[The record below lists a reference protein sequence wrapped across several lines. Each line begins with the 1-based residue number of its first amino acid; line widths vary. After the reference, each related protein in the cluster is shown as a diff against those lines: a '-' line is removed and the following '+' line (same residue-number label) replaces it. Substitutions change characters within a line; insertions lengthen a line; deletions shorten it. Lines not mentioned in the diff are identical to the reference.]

1 MFIDR
6 FILPVFQTG
15 NYVRDDVVSSTI
27 QLISES
33 VNQQSYIVYE
43 LWSALQKD
51 TADRQPLTQVA
62 TWVIGEFGDLLLAN
76 TEAPVRVRLVEIF
89 IIFFQNYE

>member
-1 MFIDR
+1 M
-6 FILPVFQTG
+6 
-15 NYVRDDVVSSTI
+15 VSSTI

-33 VNQQSYIVYE
+33 ANQQSYIVHQ
-43 LWSALQKD
+43 LWDALQKD

-76 TEAPVRVRLVEIF
+76 TDVPLKVSNSQVQFNLNILDSF
-89 IIFFQNYE
+89 NI

>member
-1 MFIDR
+1 MISEFL
-6 FILPVFQTG
+6 FFQAG

-33 VNQQSYIVYE
+33 ATQQAYIVHQ
-43 LWSALQKD
+43 LWDALQKD

-76 TEAPVRVRLVEIF
+76 TETPLKV
-89 IIFFQNYE
+89 IITSL

>member
-1 MFIDR
+1 MFLIKS
-6 FILPVFQTG
+6 FINEFLFFQAG

-33 VNQQSYIVYE
+33 ATQQAYIVHQ
-43 LWSALQKD
+43 LWDALQKD

-76 TEAPVRVRLVEIF
+76 SETPLKV
-89 IIFFQNYE
+89 IITSL

>member
-1 MFIDR
+1 MIF
-6 FILPVFQTG
+6 LLFQAG

-33 VNQQSYIVYE
+33 VTQQSYIVYE
-43 LWSALQKD
+43 LWNALQKD

-62 TWVIGEFGDLLLAN
+62 TWVIGEFGDLLLSN
-76 TEAPVRVRLVEIF
+76 TEAPLRVSNIDSM
-89 IIFFQNYE
+89 I